1 MLTYFKLARILFW
14 KLLIDLLISYFLC
27 EKVII
32 TVYGNI
38 LYN

>member
-27 EKVII
+27 EKGHNNSLREYSV
-32 TVYGNI
+32 
-38 LYN
+38 